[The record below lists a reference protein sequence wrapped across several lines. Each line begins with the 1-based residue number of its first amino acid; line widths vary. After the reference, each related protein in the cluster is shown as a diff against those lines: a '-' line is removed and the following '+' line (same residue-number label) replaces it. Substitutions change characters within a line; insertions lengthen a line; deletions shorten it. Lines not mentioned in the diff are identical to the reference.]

1 MLKFVVILLKCN
13 EFSNNL
19 MSLAENVAVFP
30 E

>member
-1 MLKFVVILLKCN
+1 MLKFVVILLKYN

-30 E
+30 